1 MVRKG
6 DDVSMI
12 KVTYGIVE
20 ERYTLGN
27 ESRVSY
33 GISAYS
39 NANEN
44 GTATIVSSVHD
55 ITPNKESLARL
66 VDDCN
71 RLKLST
77 VHLHDV
83 VEDFLSD

>member
-6 DDVSMI
+6 DDAGMI

-20 ERYTLGN
+20 EKYTLGN

-39 NANEN
+39 DANKN
-44 GTATIVSSVHD
+44 GTATIVASVND
-55 ITPNKESLARL
+55 ITSNKESLVKL
-66 VDDCN
+66 VDNYN
-71 RLKLST
+71 RLELST

-83 VEDFLSD
+83 VEDFLLD